1 MVQLILVGIGA
12 GFAAAL
18 LFGSPIGGT
27 FLAMPLF
34 ILTGL
39 PIAIAGLGWTP
50 LAAVIGVVAGGATV
64 FYFLSPLSAGVFL
77 LLFGLPMAW
86 LTRLAGLWRE
96 DGESREWF
104 PIGRLLLHAAGAVA
118 IGMAA
123 IGYLIGFDPD
133 ALARGMIDGLAEW
146 FASRPDLEPLPD
158 REMIEPFVR
167 LNVAV
172 LPYSLA
178 AIALIIVVFDLWLA
192 GIVTR
197 TSGRLTR
204 PQERLW
210 TVSLPVSAAFAFVAA
225 VGASFLPFPLGDI
238 AALVAGA
245 LGSAFMLV
253 GLAVLHAMTGGM
265 SARTLLLVAI
275 YVVLILLGFPAVIF
289 VALGL
294 GETLLHLRERRF
306 GGAPP
311 ST

>member
-1 MVQLILVGIGA
+1 MAQIIIVGIGA

-34 ILTGL
+34 VLTGL

-50 LAAVIGVVAGGATV
+50 IAGIIGVVAGSATI
-64 FYFLSPLSAGVFL
+64 FFFLSPLSAGVFL

-86 LTRLAGLWRE
+86 LARLAGLWRE
-96 DGESREWF
+96 VGENREWF
-104 PIGRLLLHAAGAVA
+104 PIGRILLHAAATVA
-118 IGMAA
+118 IGLTV
-123 IGYLIGFDPD
+123 IGFLIGFDPE
-133 ALARGMIDGLAEW
+133 ALAQGMIDALAEW
-146 FASRPDLEPLPD
+146 FASRPDLEPIPN
-158 REMIEPFVR
+158 RETLEQFVR

-178 AIALIIVVFDLWLA
+178 AIALVVVVFDLWLA
-192 GIVTR
+192 AVVTR

-210 TVSLPVSAAFAFVAA
+210 TASLPIGAALAFVAA
-225 VGASFLPFPLGDI
+225 LAASFLPFPLGDA
-238 AALVAGA
+238 AALVTGA
-245 LGSAFMLV
+245 LGSAFMLI
-253 GLAVLHAMTGGM
+253 GLAVLHAMTSGM
-265 SARTLLLVAI
+265 SARTLLLAAV

-289 VALGL
+289 VVLGL
-294 GETLLHLRERRF
+294 GETLFRIRERRF